1 MVKHILYYTV
11 ITVST
16 GLNFYFFS
24 TIERQ
29 NNDLLELKQLIL
41 DLAQE
46 SKSEEIIVQ
55 ETDQSFFGFEN
66 KYVTYLIGLGITGL
80 CSYYW
85 FSQNETSVL
94 KDQFLYESF
103 ISLVNNNTQEHR
115 EILRLTSLLL
125 NQQKSINLSIFFQT
139 LRYLNSNFLVL
150 SQKSF
155 QSDQKLERILS
166 ELRNVNRGTQD
177 NSNEDSNNNQVSL
190 SEIFADFQ

>member
-29 NNDLLELKQLIL
+29 DKDLLELKQLIL

-55 ETDQSFFGFEN
+55 ETDQSFFEIEN
-66 KYVTYLIGLGITGL
+66 KYVAYLIGLGITGL

-155 QSDQKLERILS
+155 QSDQKLEQILS

>member
-29 NNDLLELKQLIL
+29 DKDLLELKQLIL

-55 ETDQSFFGFEN
+55 ETDQSFFGIEN

-155 QSDQKLERILS
+155 QSDQKLEQILS

-177 NSNEDSNNNQVSL
+177 NSNEDSINNQVSL

>member
-29 NNDLLELKQLIL
+29 DKDLLELKQLIL

-155 QSDQKLERILS
+155 QSDQKLEQILS

>member
-155 QSDQKLERILS
+155 QSDQKLEQILS

>member
-29 NNDLLELKQLIL
+29 DKDLLELKQLIL

-55 ETDQSFFGFEN
+55 ETDQSFFEIEN
-66 KYVTYLIGLGITGL
+66 KYVAYLIGLGITGL

-155 QSDQKLERILS
+155 QSDQKLEQILS

-177 NSNEDSNNNQVSL
+177 NSNEDSINNQVSL